1 MRQDAGECEVR
12 PAQDTKHSKAETVG
26 LGRYKL
32 LISQKGPGV
41 IIHPE
46 ALISLSRW
54 APGEEK

>member
-12 PAQDTKHSKAETVG
+12 PAQDMKLSKAETVG
-26 LGRYKL
+26 LGGYKL
-32 LISQKGPGV
+32 LISQKSPGV

-54 APGEEK
+54 TPGEE